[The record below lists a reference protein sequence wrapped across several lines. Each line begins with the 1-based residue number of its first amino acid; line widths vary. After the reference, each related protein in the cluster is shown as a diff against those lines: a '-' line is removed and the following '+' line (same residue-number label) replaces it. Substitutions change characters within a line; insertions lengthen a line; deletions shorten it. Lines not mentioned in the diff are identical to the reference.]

1 MYLGFIVLSSKSL
14 LQLDVKWRGGIHGE
28 KKRTLKVN
36 YSAKK
41 QLVSMIFDKEMTRH
55 FLTINKN
62 NL

>member
-1 MYLGFIVLSSKSL
+1 MERRNSWG
-14 LQLDVKWRGGIHGE
+14 

-55 FLTINKN
+55 FLTINKI